1 MHYMIKSVVSS
12 NREEGVY
19 ETVDP
24 NYLIVD
30 VDVFSGMLTPEQA
43 KEKLRDE
50 VIKEYLEQVGSQK
63 RRGENMEDINRK
75 RKAVAEANKLSILD
89 LIILGM
95 SKDEVQS
102 SLNLSI
108 ATINRALKDID
119 PLELTVMFNQ
129 HENSYF
135 ADVTPEA
142 LHMFIQADCNYKK
155 YRKALS
161 TSAK

>member
-1 MHYMIKSVVSS
+1 MDARLKMISAFSC
-12 NREEGVY
+12 EEGVY

-24 NYLIVD
+24 NYLIVA
-30 VDVFSGMLTPEQA
+30 VDTFRGMLTPKQA

-50 VIKEYLEQVGSQK
+50 IIDEYLEQKSRKGK
-63 RRGENMEDINRK
+63 NIEEINRK
-75 RKAVAEANKLSILD
+75 RQHTAEINRMNILAMIITGFTKA
-89 LIILGM
+89 
-95 SKDEVQS
+95 EVQD
-102 SLNLSI
+102 SLNLSKG
-108 ATINRALKDID
+108 TINNVLRDID

-142 LHMFIQADCNYKK
+142 LHMFIQADCSYKK